1 MTTIIGVDPGPVK
14 SGIVRLDESG
24 PVGNVMENTALRK
37 LLSQHK
43 THSTLAIEVMESQGD
58 KRVPKIAFD
67 TCIEAGRFIEAFG
80 DDDRVLRVTRREVKL
95 HLLGRTHGDDAAIWR
110 VLKDIY
116 GGDDAIKGPRKCQGC
131 NGKGW
136 RGRGRPTC
144 EDCGG
149 TGKGAPAG
157 PLYGLTGNGGHAQ
170 AALAVALTA
179 SARVG
184 AVYSAADSAAY
195 GSRGESS

>member
-1 MTTIIGVDPGPVK
+1 MTVIIGVDPGPVK
-14 SGIVRLDESG
+14 SGVVYLRDGKVHGGVL
-24 PVGNVMENTALRK
+24 ENSDIRNGALP
-37 LLSQHK
+37 HK
-43 THSTLAIEVMESQGD
+43 YRSEETTLAIETMESQGD
-58 KRVPKIAFD
+58 KRVPKVAFD
-67 TCIEAGRFIEAFG
+67 TCIEAGRMIEAFG

-95 HLLGRTHGDDAAIWR
+95 HLLGKASGDDAAIWR

-149 TGKGAPAG
+149 SGKGAPAG

-184 AVYSAADSAAY
+184 AIYA
-195 GSRGESS
+195 